1 MLGENIQ
8 CFITKKDISCELLTD
23 DFYQVE
29 EFFFYPLLAD
39 SFIITGCW
47 SLSNTIGMIICFA
60 FSLLIW

>member
-29 EFFFYPLLAD
+29 EFSFHPLLAD
-39 SFIITGCW
+39 SFIITGC
-47 SLSNTIGMIICFA
+47 
-60 FSLLIW
+60 

>member
-8 CFITKKDISCELLTD
+8 CFITKKYISCELLTD

-39 SFIITGCW
+39 SFIITGVLKFVKYHW
-47 SLSNTIGMIICFA
+47 DDHMFCF
-60 FSLLIW
+60 